1 MATRI
6 ETIVTKQKT
15 KLKGKN
21 NYTTQVPAT
30 IMELRKEKVAKLIN
44 QAPPLNPDDIE
55 SNTELVVEKVI
66 EYLSENNEV
75 PDGGFTTS
83 KINGNKAIQRKNA
96 KKEYEEWYELND
108 VALEIIYNG
117 CESQCQTLIKED
129 TIAKLAWERLKQAA
143 TAMVQRQGHVF

>member
-1 MATRI
+1 MATIR

-21 NYTTQVPAT
+21 NYTTWVPAT

-83 KINGNKAIQRKNA
+83 KINGNKAI
-96 KKEYEEWYELND
+96 
-108 VALEIIYNG
+108 
-117 CESQCQTLIKED
+117 
-129 TIAKLAWERLKQAA
+129 
-143 TAMVQRQGHVF
+143 